1 MKGQKLALLIAGVVL
16 FLVGLVWILMAGG
29 WWLNWLILV
38 VGVVLFVLSFI
49 GKEKPL
55 QRLQQPLL
63 QLPQKL
69 QVNNQVKNQKKNQK
83 KKCNSLYI
91 DFKKPLIFRGFLL

>member
-49 GKEKPL
+49 GKEKAAPEAPAAAPAATPEAPVADSD
-55 QRLQQPLL
+55 QSGGAEEP
-63 QLPQKL
+63 KEE
-69 QVNNQVKNQKKNQK
+69 V
-83 KKCNSLYI
+83 
-91 DFKKPLIFRGFLL
+91 